1 MTATQFTTIK
11 QYILLK
17 GDRRTYCNMY
27 NDNPH
32 LLFGTYHIYL
42 NPSVGQFN
50 INCDPN
56 KSDFDTIVIQDQ
68 SSKTIYYDIKLNED
82 EQTLIFDPPESK
94 SYFDKLY
101 TFVHE
106 NKQDKN

>member
-1 MTATQFTTIK
+1 
-11 QYILLK
+11 
-17 GDRRTYCNMY
+17 MY
-27 NDNPH
+27 NNNPH
-32 LLFGTYHIYL
+32 LLFGTYHIYS

-56 KSDFDTIVIQDQ
+56 KSDFNTIVIQDW
-68 SSKTIYYDIKLNED
+68 SSASIYYDIKLNEN
-82 EQTLIFDPPESK
+82 EQTLTFDPPESK